1 MTNILPKPS
10 PPESPVNTR
19 RSLAPRGHHSDNKP
33 SPVANLSRQTSN
45 LSLDSPSTNTRS
57 RQSIQKPVA
66 FTIEA
71 PAPVRRAVK
80 QPCKVNIHFN
90 YALTR
95 DGIPLKKLTIFYCES
110 FALRILLRILQILMG
125 EDFKFADFNFFT
137 RIRKIRTESCRFG
150 LLI

>member
-95 DGIPLKKLTIFYCES
+95 DGIPLKKLAIFFIS
-110 FALRILLRILQILMG
+110 NPLRCGFCFGFCRFLWVRISNLQISI
-125 EDFKFADFNFFT
+125 F
-137 RIRKIRTESCRFG
+137 
-150 LLI
+150 